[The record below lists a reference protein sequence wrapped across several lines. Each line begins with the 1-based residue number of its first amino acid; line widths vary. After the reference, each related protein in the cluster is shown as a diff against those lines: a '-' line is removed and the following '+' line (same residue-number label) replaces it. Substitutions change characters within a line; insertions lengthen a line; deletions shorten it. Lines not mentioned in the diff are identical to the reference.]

1 MFVFESDNLNSLY
14 VELINSLS
22 QKGKEI
28 VKEGRKIKEL
38 YPCVIKITNP
48 REGILVVKGRPYSP
62 AFAIAEAV
70 WNLTADSDDWLCNYN
85 SIYKQYFTNR
95 KLNAGYGNRIFNWDK
110 NTNQFELV

>member
-14 VELINSLS
+14 IELINSLS

-62 AFAIAEAV
+62 AFAIAKAV
-70 WNLTADSDDWLCNYN
+70 
-85 SIYKQYFTNR
+85 
-95 KLNAGYGNRIFNWDK
+95 
-110 NTNQFELV
+110 